1 MCQKEVNRIQTR
13 LQSVQGWQQP
23 QVPKINI
30 LLNASYSQSLF
41 LENAKSN
48 VLTNTLDFKT
58 KRFKIVFV

>member
-30 LLNASYSQSLF
+30 LLKCFYSQSLF
-41 LENAKSN
+41 LENAESN
-48 VLTNTLDFKT
+48 VLTNNLDFKT